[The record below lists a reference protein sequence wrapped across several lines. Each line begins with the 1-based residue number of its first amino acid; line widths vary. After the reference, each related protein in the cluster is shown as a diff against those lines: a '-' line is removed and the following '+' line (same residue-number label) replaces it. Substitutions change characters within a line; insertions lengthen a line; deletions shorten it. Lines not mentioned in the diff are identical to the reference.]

1 MTEQQTNQ
9 RGIDA
14 THVLENVAFKEACAK
29 LNEAVLAQLDACP
42 IRDNEGRL
50 LLTQLRKLAFMY
62 EGILRGMVENGKLA
76 KSRIDIASVRNESK
90 PRQLLRKVSNF

>member
-1 MTEQQTNQ
+1 MTDQQTA
-9 RGIDA
+9 RLGADA
-14 THVLENVAFKEACAK
+14 TQVLENVAFKEAFSK

-76 KSRIDIASVRNESK
+76 KSRIDIAAVRNESK
-90 PRQLLRKVSNF
+90 PRQIFRKVSGY

>member
-1 MTEQQTNQ
+1 MTDQQTNQ

-14 THVLENVAFKEACAK
+14 TQVLENAAFKEAFAK

-62 EGILRGMVENGKLA
+62 EGILRGTVENGKLA
-76 KSRIDIASVRNESK
+76 KSRIDINLLRNESAG
-90 PRQLLRKVSNF
+90 RRIIRRVVNR

>member
-1 MTEQQTNQ
+1 MSDQQTNQ

-14 THVLENVAFKEACAK
+14 TQVLDNLAFKEAFTK
-29 LNEAVLAQLDACP
+29 LNDAVLEQLDACP

-62 EGILRGMVENGKLA
+62 EGNLRGMVETGKLA
-76 KSRIDIASVRNESK
+76 KSRIDIASARNESK
-90 PRQLLRKVSNF
+90 PRQLLRKVVGY

>member
-1 MTEQQTNQ
+1 MTDQQTNQ

-14 THVLENVAFKEACAK
+14 TQVLENTAFKEAFTK

-62 EGILRGMVENGKLA
+62 EGILRGTVENGKLA
-76 KSRIDIASVRNESK
+76 KSRIDINLLRNESVG
-90 PRQLLRKVSNF
+90 RRIIRRVVNR

>member
-1 MTEQQTNQ
+1 MNDHQTNQ

-14 THVLENVAFKEACAK
+14 TQVLDNLAFKEAFTK
-29 LNEAVLAQLDACP
+29 LNDAVLEQLDACP

-62 EGILRGMVENGKLA
+62 EGNLRGMVETGKLA
-76 KSRIDIASVRNESK
+76 KSRIDISALRNESK
-90 PRQLLRKVSNF
+90 PRQLLRKVVGY

>member
-1 MTEQQTNQ
+1 MNDQQTNQ

-14 THVLENVAFKEACAK
+14 TQLLENVVFKEAFGK

-42 IRDNEGRL
+42 IRDHEGRL

-62 EGILRGMVENGKLA
+62 EGIVIGIVETGKLA
-76 KSRIDIASVRNESK
+76 KHRIDLNNLRDESTA
-90 PRQLLRKVSNF
+90 RRFMRKVI